1 MTASVIGAFSP
12 RNRTAD
18 PGTCTYSTREFSRT
32 MRNEHGSDA
41 GLRGWTVVSP
51 SPKKENIMLS
61 TKNKV
66 GLVLAGLLGLVDLP
80 SFLQKTPEGE
90 VGPPY
95 GILVLGSICGLIT
108 VIAVVVG
115 WVKANRGAIRVA
127 AGARVVS
134 MLTAL
139 PAFFVDV
146 PAGIKILVTAAV
158 ILTVVSVVLM
168 LSPARQTTPVTD

>member
-1 MTASVIGAFSP
+1 
-12 RNRTAD
+12 
-18 PGTCTYSTREFSRT
+18 
-32 MRNEHGSDA
+32 
-41 GLRGWTVVSP
+41 
-51 SPKKENIMLS
+51 MLS

-66 GLVLAGLLGLVDLP
+66 GLVLAGLLGLADIP
-80 SFLQKTPEGE
+80 SMLQKTPDGE

-95 GILVLGSICGLIT
+95 AVLVLGSICGVIT

-127 AGARVVS
+127 AGARIVS

-146 PAGIKILVTAAV
+146 PWFIKLLVTV
-158 ILTVVSVVLM
+158 FTIVTVVSPRADAVAVAADDHR
-168 LSPARQTTPVTD
+168 SRTEGRS